1 MMFNPIY
8 TDGST
13 TGLKAG
19 KVVCVGRNYADH
31 IAELNNAVP
40 DEPLLF
46 MKGNN
51 ALVPLSDKVFIP
63 EGCLC
68 HNELELAFL
77 IGSTLTAA
85 TVEQAIAAIEG
96 VGLALDLTLR
106 EKQTELKA
114 KGHPWE
120 RAKAFDGSCPVS
132 AFVQVSE
139 IDLQETLHFSLSVNE
154 VLRQQGD
161 SAQMLWSWPELVAHI
176 SAQFTLYPGDI
187 VLTGTPKGVGPLV
200 HGDSL
205 NANLHGFIECKAQ
218 VQEGR
223 AHQ

>member
-1 MMFNPIY
+1 MFNPVY
-8 TDGST
+8 TDGTS
-13 TGLKAG
+13 TGLTSG

-51 ALVPLSDKVFIP
+51 ALVPFSDTLFVP

-77 IGSTLTAA
+77 IGNKLTDA
-85 TVEQAIAAIEG
+85 TVEQAKAAIEG

-106 EKQTELKA
+106 DKQTELKT
-114 KGHPWE
+114 KGQPWE

-132 AFVQVSE
+132 AFVKASE
-139 IDLQETLHFSLSVNE
+139 IDLQQTLHFSLSVNQ

-161 SAQMLWSWPELVAHI
+161 SSHMLWSWPELVAHI

-187 VLTGTPKGVGPLV
+187 VLTGTPKGVGPLEQ
-200 HGDSL
+200 GDSL
-205 NANLHGFIECKAQ
+205 QANLHDFIECTAQ
-218 VQEGR
+218 VHEGR
-223 AHQ
+223 APQ